1 MAPGGRYYRE
11 GIVFV
16 FVFVFGFVSVFVFV
30 MGLIC

>member
-16 FVFVFGFVSVFVFV
+16 FGFVSVFVFVFV